1 MPILQLK
8 PPKPGAEPPPAVP
21 TGAAEDDV
29 VLSPM
34 DQRLERRLVT
44 PGRLGLAVGAA
55 ALVGLALY
63 AYAEFGGTRT
73 LTVGAER
80 VTVAR
85 VAHGTFREYIPLTG
99 NVVPRT
105 TVYLD
110 AVEGGQITA
119 VHVEEGA
126 FVTRGQPLVT
136 FKNTNLELQVIGA
149 EAQLTEQLNA
159 LSTTRQNF
167 EQSRL
172 RNQREAIDIDYQLD
186 RLTRELAR
194 RKPLLATGGAT
205 QAQLDDLEAELTRY
219 RSLRA
224 PVRQQLALDDE
235 FSANQLTRMSE
246 SLDTMN
252 RNLAVAR
259 GNLANLVIVAP
270 IDGQLT
276 SLEAN
281 PGESKARGQRVGQV
295 DEQGAFKV
303 SAFVD
308 EFYLARVA
316 VGQLA
321 EVEFDGER
329 HVLEVSKE
337 YPGVR
342 DRQFQIDLKFAGDA
356 PPPVRR
362 GQTVRMR
369 LEIGQPADTL
379 VLANGA
385 FYDDT
390 GGQWVFVI
398 DEAGGFAQRRA
409 VRFGRRNPEG
419 IEVLE
424 GLHAGER
431 VIVSGYESLERFDR
445 IELKGG

>member
-1 MPILQLK
+1 MPILVLK
-8 PPKPGAEPPPAVP
+8 PKRHGEQPVP
-21 TGAAEDDV
+21 DDDV
-29 VLSPM
+29 VLSAM
-34 DQRLERRLVT
+34 DQRIEQRLLT
-44 PGRLGLAVGAA
+44 PWRVGVAAGALAI
-55 ALVGLALY
+55 VGLAAY
-63 AYAEFGGTRT
+63 GYAEFGLSRT

-80 VTVAR
+80 VTIGQVSYD
-85 VAHGTFREYIPLTG
+85 TFREYIPVTG

-110 AVEGGQITA
+110 AVEGGQITS

-149 EAQLTEQLNA
+149 EAQLTEQLNY

-172 RNQREAIDIDYQLD
+172 RNQRELIDLEYQIE
-186 RLTRELAR
+186 RLSRDLAR
-194 RKPLLATGGAT
+194 KQPLLATGGAT
-205 QAQLDDLEAELTRY
+205 QAQLDDLEAELGRY
-219 RSLRA
+219 RDLRR
-224 PVRQQLALDDE
+224 PTEQQLRLDEE
-235 FSANQLTRMSE
+235 FGTHQLTRMNDAVE
-246 SLDTMN
+246 ALNRSLAIA
-252 RNLAVAR
+252 RENL
-259 GNLANLVIVAP
+259 NNLVITAP

-276 SLEAN
+276 LLEAN
-281 PGESKARGQRVGQV
+281 PGESKARGQRIGQV
-295 DEQGAFKV
+295 DELHKFKV

-308 EFYLARVA
+308 EFYLSRVTT
-316 VGQLA
+316 GQLA
-321 EVEFDGER
+321 EVDLGGKRYE
-329 HVLEVSKE
+329 LEVVKE
-337 YPGVR
+337 YPDVR
-342 DRQFQIDLKFAGDA
+342 DRQFEIDLAFTAELA
-356 PPPVRR
+356 PPIRR

-390 GGQWVFVI
+390 GGQWVFVL
-398 DEAGGFAQRRA
+398 DEPGDFAERRS

-424 GLHAGER
+424 GLRDGDR
-431 VIVSGYESLERFDR
+431 VITSSYESFERFDR
-445 IELKGG
+445 IQFSGGAS

>member
-1 MPILQLK
+1 MPILVLRPK
-8 PPKPGAEPPPAVP
+8 LPDDPLPPNDE
-21 TGAAEDDV
+21 EL
-29 VLSPM
+29 VLSAM
-34 DQRLERRLVT
+34 DRRIEQPLVT
-44 PGRLGLAVGAA
+44 PLRVVVAVSMLLLA
-55 ALVGLALY
+55 ALAIY
-63 AYAEFGGTRT
+63 AYREFGLFRT

-80 VTVAR
+80 VTVSR
-85 VAHGTFREYIPLTG
+85 VAYDTFREYIPVTG

-110 AVEGGQITA
+110 SVEGGQITA

-136 FKNTNLELQVIGA
+136 FKNSNLELQVIGA
-149 EAQLTEQLNA
+149 EAQLTEQLNH
-159 LSTTRQNF
+159 LSTTRQSF

-172 RNQREAIDIDYQLD
+172 RNQRELIDIEYQID
-186 RLTRELAR
+186 RLMRELAR
-194 RKPLLATGGAT
+194 RQPLVATGGAT
-205 QAQLDDLEAELTRY
+205 KGQIDDLEAELARY
-219 RSLRA
+219 RSLRG
-224 PVRQQLALDDE
+224 PVQRQLELDEE
-235 FSANQLTRMSE
+235 FGATQLTRMSDALDSMNK
-246 SLDTMN
+246 SL
-252 RNLAVAR
+252 AIAR
-259 GNLANLVIVAP
+259 GNLSNLVVVAP

-295 DEQGAFKV
+295 DEQDAFKV

-308 EFYLARVA
+308 EFYLSRVTM
-316 VGQLA
+316 GQLA
-321 EVEFDGER
+321 EVEIDGGRYE
-329 HVLEVSKE
+329 LEVAKE
-337 YPGVR
+337 YPDVR
-342 DRQFQIDLKFAGDA
+342 ERQFQIDLAFKGTA
-356 PPPVRR
+356 PQIRR

-398 DEAGGFAQRRA
+398 DESGDFAERRS

-419 IEVLE
+419 VEVLD
-424 GLHAGER
+424 GLRDGER
-431 VIVSGYESLERFDR
+431 VITSSYEGLERFDR
-445 IELKGG
+445 IQFSGGAS

>member
-1 MPILQLK
+1 MAILVLK
-8 PPKPGAEPPPAVP
+8 PKDQLDARPADDEVVP
-21 TGAAEDDV
+21 SA
-29 VLSPM
+29 M
-34 DQRLERRLVT
+34 DRRIEQPLVT
-44 PGRLGLAVGAA
+44 PQRVAIVAGAA
-55 ALVGLALY
+55 LLLALSAY
-63 AYAEFGGTRT
+63 AYLEYGLTRT

-80 VTVAR
+80 VTVSQ
-85 VAHGTFREYIPLTG
+85 VAYDTFREYIPVTG

-110 AVEGGQITA
+110 SIEGGQITA

-126 FVTRGQPLVT
+126 LVTADQPLVT

-149 EAQLTEQLNA
+149 EAQLTEQLNY

-172 RNQREAIDIDYQLD
+172 RNQRELIEIDYQID
-186 RLTRELAR
+186 RITRELAR
-194 RKPLLATGGAT
+194 RQPLVATGGAT
-205 QAQLDDLEAELTRY
+205 KGQIDDLEAELTRY
-219 RSLRA
+219 RSLRV
-224 PVRQQLALDDE
+224 PVERQLQLDE
-235 FSANQLTRMSE
+235 EFGANQLVRMNE
-246 SLDTMN
+246 ALDGMNKSLAIARD
-252 RNLAVAR
+252 NLS
-259 GNLANLVIVAP
+259 NLVIVAP
-270 IDGQLT
+270 IDGQLS

-295 DEQGAFKV
+295 DEQDAFKV

-308 EFYLARVA
+308 EFYLSRVT

-321 EVEFDGER
+321 EVEIDGTS

-342 DRQFQIDLKFAGDA
+342 DRQFQIDLKFSGES
-356 PPPVRR
+356 PPQVRR

-390 GGQWVFVI
+390 GGQWVFVV
-398 DEAGGFAQRRA
+398 DESGDYAMRRD

-424 GLHAGER
+424 GLRDGER
-431 VIVSGYESLERFDR
+431 VITSGYESLERFDR
-445 IELKGG
+445 IQFNGGI